1 VCSWFW
7 SPCPQPGREESG
19 VEGAGADTEGDG
31 VAGTGCTGTG
41 VGVTGV
47 GVTGVVAAGGAGG
60 GAAGVAGIGA
70 GGACGCAGIGVGA
83 GTGTGEGT
91 GMGAGAGRG
100 FGTGFGLGLGFG
112 FGVVVRGFGVVV
124 RGGVTLRAGLATTAI
139 ATPVSTLAGADGA
152 CRAALAGGLAA
163 TVRRLVRGWRRA
175 GVRLAASRVPSS
187 AVTCGTL
194 RSSPAIATP
203 TASLPA
209 RATRPSDSAGCRSSE
224 RSHDWPIRIE
234 TAVSVAMIAASRSG
248 RTASIIA
255 QPADALCCQSVA
267 IGP

>member
-47 GVTGVVAAGGAGG
+47 GVTGVVAGG

-70 GGACGCAGIGVGA
+70 GGACGGAGVGVGA

-100 FGTGFGLGLGFG
+100 FGTGFGFG

-152 CRAALAGGLAA
+152 CRALAGGLAA
-163 TVRRLVRGWRRA
+163 TARRLVRGWRRA

>member
-41 VGVTGV
+41 CIGTGVGVTGV
-47 GVTGVVAAGGAGG
+47 GVTGVVAGG

-70 GGACGCAGIGVGA
+70 DGACGGAGVGVG

-100 FGTGFGLGLGFG
+100 FGTGFGLGFGFG

-152 CRAALAGGLAA
+152 CRALAGGLAA
-163 TVRRLVRGWRRA
+163 TARRLVRGWRRA

>member
-1 VCSWFW
+1 
-7 SPCPQPGREESG
+7 
-19 VEGAGADTEGDG
+19 
-31 VAGTGCTGTG
+31 
-41 VGVTGV
+41 
-47 GVTGVVAAGGAGG
+47 
-60 GAAGVAGIGA
+60 
-70 GGACGCAGIGVGA
+70 
-83 GTGTGEGT
+83 
-91 GMGAGAGRG
+91 MGAGAGRG
-100 FGTGFGLGLGFG
+100 FGTGFGFG

-152 CRAALAGGLAA
+152 CRAALAAGLAA
-163 TVRRLVRGWRRA
+163 TARRLVRGWRRA
-175 GVRLAASRVPSS
+175 GVCLAASRVPSS

>member
-60 GAAGVAGIGA
+60 GAAGVAGGA
-70 GGACGCAGIGVGA
+70 GGACGGAGVGVG

-91 GMGAGAGRG
+91 GMGAGAGCG
-100 FGTGFGLGLGFG
+100 FGTGFGFGLGFG

-124 RGGVTLRAGLATTAI
+124 RGGVTVRAGLATTAI

>member
-19 VEGAGADTEGDG
+19 VEGAGAGTEGDG

-60 GAAGVAGIGA
+60 GAAGVAGGA
-70 GGACGCAGIGVGA
+70 GGACGGAGVGVG

-91 GMGAGAGRG
+91 GMGAGAGCG
-100 FGTGFGLGLGFG
+100 FGTGFGFGLGFG

-124 RGGVTLRAGLATTAI
+124 RGGVTVRAGLATTAI

>member
-1 VCSWFW
+1 MCSWFW

-19 VEGAGADTEGDG
+19 VEDAGADTEGDG

-47 GVTGVVAAGGAGG
+47 GVTGVVAAGG

-70 GGACGCAGIGVGA
+70 GGACGGAGVGVG

-139 ATPVSTLAGADGA
+139 ATPVSTLAGADGT

-163 TVRRLVRGWRRA
+163 TARRLVRGWRRA

>member
-19 VEGAGADTEGDG
+19 VEDAGADTEGDG

-70 GGACGCAGIGVGA
+70 GGACGGAGVGVGG

-100 FGTGFGLGLGFG
+100 FGTGFGLGLG

-139 ATPVSTLAGADGA
+139 ATPVSTLAGTDGA
-152 CRAALAGGLAA
+152 CRALAGGLAA
-163 TVRRLVRGWRRA
+163 TARRLVRGWRRA

>member
-19 VEGAGADTEGDG
+19 VEDAGADTEGDG

-70 GGACGCAGIGVGA
+70 GGACGGAGVGVGA

-100 FGTGFGLGLGFG
+100 FGTGFGFG

>member
-70 GGACGCAGIGVGA
+70 GGACGGAGVGVGA

-100 FGTGFGLGLGFG
+100 FGTGFGFG

>member
-19 VEGAGADTEGDG
+19 VEGAGAGTEGDG

-41 VGVTGV
+41 VGVAGV

-60 GAAGVAGIGA
+60 GAGVAGIGA
-70 GGACGCAGIGVGA
+70 GGACGGAGIGVGA

-100 FGTGFGLGLGFG
+100 FGTGFGFG

-152 CRAALAGGLAA
+152 CRALAGGLAA
-163 TVRRLVRGWRRA
+163 TARRLVRGWRRA

>member
-70 GGACGCAGIGVGA
+70 GGACGGAGVGVGA

-100 FGTGFGLGLGFG
+100 FGTGFGFG

-152 CRAALAGGLAA
+152 CRALAGGLAA
-163 TVRRLVRGWRRA
+163 TARRLVRGWRRA
-175 GVRLAASRVPSS
+175 GVRLADSRVPSS

>member
-19 VEGAGADTEGDG
+19 VEDAGADTEGDG

-47 GVTGVVAAGGAGG
+47 VAAGGAGG
-60 GAAGVAGIGA
+60 GAGVAGIGA
-70 GGACGCAGIGVGA
+70 GGACGGAGIGVGA

-100 FGTGFGLGLGFG
+100 FGTGFGFG

-152 CRAALAGGLAA
+152 CRALAGGLAA
-163 TVRRLVRGWRRA
+163 TARRLVRGWRRA

>member
-1 VCSWFW
+1 MCSWFW

-70 GGACGCAGIGVGA
+70 GGACGGAGVGVGG

-100 FGTGFGLGLGFG
+100 FGTGFGLGLG

-139 ATPVSTLAGADGA
+139 ATPVSTLAGTDGA
-152 CRAALAGGLAA
+152 CRALAGGLAA
-163 TVRRLVRGWRRA
+163 TARRLVRGWRRA

>member
-19 VEGAGADTEGDG
+19 VEDAGADTEGDG

-70 GGACGCAGIGVGA
+70 GGACGGAGVGVGA

-100 FGTGFGLGLGFG
+100 FGTGFGFG

-152 CRAALAGGLAA
+152 CRALAGGLAA
-163 TVRRLVRGWRRA
+163 TARRLVRGWRRA
-175 GVRLAASRVPSS
+175 GVRLADSRVPSS

>member
-70 GGACGCAGIGVGA
+70 GGACGGAGVGVGA

-100 FGTGFGLGLGFG
+100 FGTGFGFG

-152 CRAALAGGLAA
+152 CRALAGGLAA
-163 TVRRLVRGWRRA
+163 TARRLVRGWRRA

>member
-1 VCSWFW
+1 MCSWFW

-19 VEGAGADTEGDG
+19 VEDAGADTEGDG

-70 GGACGCAGIGVGA
+70 GGACGGAGVGVG

-100 FGTGFGLGLGFG
+100 FGTGFGLGFGFG
-112 FGVVVRGFGVVV
+112 FGVGVVVRGFGVVV

-152 CRAALAGGLAA
+152 CRALTGGLAA
-163 TVRRLVRGWRRA
+163 TARRLVRGWRRA